1 MAKKQ
6 NITLKAKP
14 SKVKGKSHEIELIA
28 QGELTLTNAKK
39 MKDFFINNLAS
50 GKHFNVRVSNV
61 DSIDLGFIQ
70 ILQRFYWDA
79 QQENSKVTVSISL
92 AEDHRVLLVRAGF
105 ESLITLNN

>member
-6 NITLKAKP
+6 SFTLKAQP
-14 SKVKGKSHEIELIA
+14 SKVKGRTNEIELIA
-28 QGELTLTNAKK
+28 QGDLTLTNAKK
-39 MKDFFINNLAS
+39 IKDFFISNLTK
-50 GKHFNVRVSNV
+50 GKLFNVKVSNV

-92 AEDHRVLLVRAGF
+92 AEDHRLLLVRAGF